1 MNTFVAL
8 KKLKMPLLLVSL
20 IISASLSWSDEASLL
35 PPDLLDAIIQEVS
48 GEIALQNE
56 IMLAPFERTRDKEE
70 FVKQFWESS
79 YIQNKAKEYGLQNV
93 QLYTFSSDDPL
104 WQADVGELWQLEPK
118 KRKIADIKEI
128 AASLAIGSCS
138 TDIEAELVYME
149 KASRLSDFEG
159 KDVSGKIIL
168 TADEIKAVQRI
179 GMKEKG
185 AAGVV
190 SYASYTP
197 FQYIDTVGWQ
207 WGLSKKEEKTEE
219 LHRFGFS
226 VSRRIGNE
234 LKDLLLEGE
243 KVVVRAKIE
252 STFYPGRDEV
262 VTAIIP
268 GSDLREEEFVLVAHL
283 FEDISKQGA
292 NDNNSGSACILEVGR
307 CIVKLISE
315 GKIAPPRRT
324 IRFLWVPEYS
334 GTIKFLENYPE
345 IAKRMISGIN
355 MDMVGCNLYKNN
367 SPFHIYRTPYSIPS
381 YINYVAENLM
391 DYAVN
396 TNRVSIEGRPYDTIV
411 ATSGSRQ
418 NFMCWMDE
426 FDSDS
431 DSDIF
436 NVRQVNVPMVFFC
449 NWTDDF
455 YHSSEDAPKNS
466 DATQLKRAGFL
477 GAAIALA
484 IAKADDLDVLAI
496 VADSLARIRSRLAL
510 CTKKAYNLLY
520 TSGKYNIA
528 DMYKKCENLIRQS
541 SRVELKGLVSCASL
555 SENNTDIMNYIHEL
569 KDEVL
574 VEKEKSLAELQKYYH
589 ILCQMRGIEPE
600 PTKLTE
606 VEKRLAKLIP
616 VVSTEEVWPP
626 IQKTSKG
633 LKIFDIRNA
642 AYEAFNFID
651 GKQSIKDIF
660 QALDAEFIDEGGI
673 SAEVVEEFM
682 RALEKAE
689 LIKIETSS

>member
-1 MNTFVAL
+1 MKTRASIG
-8 KKLKMPLLLVSL
+8 KLRIFLLFIFLV
-20 IISASLSWSDEASLL
+20 ISGSISWSGKLSLL
-35 PPDLLDAIIQEVS
+35 SPGLLDMIIQEVS
-48 GEIALQNE
+48 GEITLQNE
-56 IMLAPFERTRDKEE
+56 IMLAPFERVRNKEE
-70 FVKQFWESS
+70 FAKRFWESD
-79 YIQNKAKEYGLQNV
+79 YIQNKAREYGLKDV
-93 QLYTFSSDDPL
+93 RLCTLPSEDPL
-104 WQADVGELWQLEPK
+104 WHAEAGELWQVEPK

-149 KASRLSDFEG
+149 KASRHSDFEG
-159 KDVSGKIIL
+159 KEVSAKIIL
-168 TADEIKAVQRI
+168 TADEIEDVQRI
-179 GMKEKG
+179 GVKEKG

-207 WGLSKKEEKTEE
+207 WGISKKEEETSERP
-219 LHRFGFS
+219 LFGFS

-234 LKDLLLEGE
+234 LKDLLLGGE
-243 KVVVRAKIE
+243 KVVVRAKII

-268 GSDLREEEFVLVAHL
+268 GNDLREEEFVLVAHL
-283 FEDISKQGA
+283 FEDIGKQGA

-307 CIVKLISE
+307 CIAKLISE

-355 MDMVGCNLYKNN
+355 MDMVGCDLYKNN
-367 SPFHIYRTPYSIPS
+367 SPFHIYRTPYSLPS

-391 DYAVN
+391 NYAVN
-396 TNRVSIEGRPYDTIV
+396 TNRVSIDGKPYDTIV
-411 ATSGSRQ
+411 APSGSRQ

-436 NVRQVNVPMVFFC
+436 NTRQVNVPMVFFC

-466 DATQLKRAGFL
+466 DATQLKRAAFL
-477 GAAIALA
+477 GTAIALTV
-484 IAKADDLDVLAI
+484 AKAEDQDALAI

-510 CTKKAYNLLY
+510 CTKKAYGLLN
-520 TSGKYNIA
+520 TSNQCDIA
-528 DMYKKCENLIRQS
+528 EMYKKCENLIRQNYL
-541 SRVELKGLVSCASL
+541 VELKGLSSCVSL
-555 SENNTDIMNYIHEL
+555 SKNNADIIRFIDEL
-569 KDEVL
+569 KAQVL
-574 VEKEKSLAELQKYYH
+574 VEKEKSLEELKKYYN
-589 ILCQMRGIEPE
+589 ILCYMRGIEHE
-600 PTKLTE
+600 AAALTE
-606 VEKRLAKLIP
+606 AEKRLEKLVP
-616 VVSTEEVWPP
+616 VVSTKEIWPP
-626 IQKTSKG
+626 IQKINKE
-633 LKIFDIRNA
+633 LKIFDFRNA

-651 GKQSIKDIF
+651 GKQSIKDIS
-660 QALDAEFIDEGGI
+660 QALDAEFIDDGGI
-673 SAEVVEEFM
+673 SVEIVEEFM

-689 LIKIETSS
+689 LIKIETPS